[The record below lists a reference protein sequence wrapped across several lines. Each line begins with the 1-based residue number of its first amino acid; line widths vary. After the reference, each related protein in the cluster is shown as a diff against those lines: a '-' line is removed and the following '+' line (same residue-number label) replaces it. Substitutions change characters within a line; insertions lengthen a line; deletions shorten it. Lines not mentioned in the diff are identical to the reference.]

1 MKYKKVIASLLTGS
15 VLLSACIGT
24 TYAEGI
30 TFDSV
35 GTEETAS
42 ETPVEPEATDP
53 EIADPGDTEVAVT
66 ETPTEGTEGTET
78 PVAPETPEVEEPEF
92 VPEEDVP
99 SEVPENPVEGN
110 QPSEEFV
117 EEVTPTDMPTPT
129 PVDEKKNL
137 VIDFANCKYGSI
149 VTVNGD
155 TGVIATINV
164 DGENN
169 EVQYKGES
177 YNIEGNVVLEDIQD
191 TNISVETEWED
202 LGSDVVSV
210 NAMDAEGNVLF
221 SKDDYTY
228 PSSET
233 TVDFVMGEKGNTD
246 LYIEFKNMSPFTD
259 FVLDC
264 PYDENDPIFQVPL
277 KDMIG
282 GDAGLDQLIEETEPM
297 GEGTELLDKD
307 GFTTLHNPEV
317 KFRAIADSGSCT
329 VTMGRVL
336 SYESGL
342 YNTHEYT
349 VHIGTASAYG
359 YCMQAHLNSPSN
371 TKCRYA
377 LVDGTGL
384 KVPPSSNAVTNVN
397 VMKLLMLSKPGWA
410 LDHFSELAFAS
421 GTSDD
426 KVVCFIHAAL
436 SYIYCG
442 DMPGLLP
449 GELEGVKRA
458 IETARKF
465 VTGYFSDKYPG
476 SNNDEFTQLIME
488 TIDSYRLYVAKP
500 ENSGLQDIGFL
511 VRGNNYGMISLKKR
525 SKDPDMTN
533 GNSNYSLKGAVY
545 GVYSDKTCKKEVGTI
560 TTDEN
565 GNGSIKKLKLGEH
578 YWVKEKKAS
587 PGYKLDP
594 NVYEKIPR
602 AY

>member
-15 VLLSACIGT
+15 ILLSACIGT

-35 GTEETAS
+35 ETEETTA
-42 ETPVEPEATDP
+42 ETPVEPEVSESETT
-53 EIADPGDTEVAVT
+53 DPGDTEVT
-66 ETPTEGTEGTET
+66 EPETPTEGTEGAET
-78 PVAPETPEVEEPEF
+78 PVVPETPEVEEPEF
-92 VPEEDVP
+92 VPEEDV
-99 SEVPENPVEGN
+99 SSENPIEGN
-110 QPSEEFV
+110 QPSEEPV

-169 EVQYKGES
+169 EVQYNGES

-191 TNISVETEWED
+191 TNISVETEWEE
-202 LGSDVVSV
+202 LGSDVASV
-210 NAMDAEGNVLF
+210 NATDEEGNVLF

-277 KDMIG
+277 KDMVG
-282 GDAGLDQLIEETEPM
+282 GDEGLDKLIDETEPL

-307 GFTTLHNPEV
+307 GFTTIHDPEV
-317 KFRAIADSGSCT
+317 ALRAIPDSGSCT
-329 VTMGRVL
+329 ITMGRVL
-336 SYESGL
+336 DYESGL

-371 TKCRYA
+371 TKCKYA

-384 KVPPSSNAVTNVN
+384 KVPPSTNAVTNVD

-410 LDHFSELAFAS
+410 LEDFSKKVFAS

-449 GELEGVKRA
+449 GELQGVKNA
-458 IETARKF
+458 INAAKNF
-465 VTGYFSDKYPG
+465 VTGYYSDKYPG
-476 SNNDEFTQLIME
+476 SDDDILSQKIMK
-488 TIDSYRLYVAKP
+488 TIVLYRMYVAKP

-511 VRGNNYGMISLKKR
+511 VRGNNYGMISLKKK
-525 SKDPDMTN
+525 SSN
-533 GNSNYSLKGAVY
+533 ENFVSGNPNYSLKGAVY
-545 GVYSDKTCKKEVGTI
+545 GVYSDKACKNKVGSI
-560 TTDEN
+560 TTDAN
-565 GNGSIKKLKLGEH
+565 GNGSIKKLKLNTS
-578 YWVKEKKAS
+578 YWVKEITPS